1 MAPALSPSRPSIS
14 VHLHKAE
21 ILFKMLLSWMPRDLT
36 SQAIMQ
42 NELPSPP
49 PTPSLMLE
57 TLNLS
62 KTLNLF
68 LTTRKKKKKKK
79 KKKKEAS
86 MSHSN
91 EKEKHCEKCSNHL
104 LNYQH

>member
-1 MAPALSPSRPSIS
+1 
-14 VHLHKAE
+14 
-21 ILFKMLLSWMPRDLT
+21 MLLSWMPRDLT

-42 NELPSPP
+42 NEFSSPLP
-49 PTPSLMLE
+49 PSVMLE

-79 KKKKEAS
+79 EAS

-91 EKEKHCEKCSNHL
+91 EKEKHCENCSNHL
-104 LNYQH
+104 FNYQH

>member
-1 MAPALSPSRPSIS
+1 
-14 VHLHKAE
+14 
-21 ILFKMLLSWMPRDLT
+21 MPRDLT

-42 NELPSPP
+42 NEFPSPLP
-49 PTPSLMLE
+49 PSVMLE

-68 LTTRKKKKKKK
+68 LTTRKKKKK
-79 KKKKEAS
+79 EAS

-91 EKEKHCEKCSNHL
+91 EKENHCENCSNHL
-104 LNYQH
+104 FNYQD